1 MIKKCVFAG
10 TFDPPTVGHKT
21 VVENCLKIFD
31 EVVVAVMNNT
41 SKNCLLTIEERL
53 ALLGKIFKGEKGVK
67 VRAFGGA
74 AVDLLKEENTVFY
87 VRGVRDTI
95 DFEYEK
101 RDLFASK
108 KLMPEMVTL
117 FIPAGQEQVQI
128 SSTLVRNS
136 LAFDKEWGDYVP
148 AEIADD
154 LKILSEKKKCL
165 KDR

>member
-1 MIKKCVFAG
+1 MKKCVFAG
-10 TFDPPTVGHKT
+10 SFDPPTVGHKA

-31 EVVVAVMNNT
+31 EVVVAVMRNT

-53 ALLGKIFKGEKGVK
+53 DFLSRIFADNPAVK
-67 VRAFGGA
+67 VRAFDGA
-74 AVDLLKEENTVFY
+74 AVDILKQEDTVFY
-87 VRGVRDTI
+87 VRGVRDCI

-101 RDLFASK
+101 RDFLASK

-117 FIPAGQEQVQI
+117 YIPAEQGQLQV

-136 LAFDKEWGDYVP
+136 ITFDKEWGEYVP
-148 AEIADD
+148 EEIAED
-154 LKILSEKKKCL
+154 LKIIAENRKCS